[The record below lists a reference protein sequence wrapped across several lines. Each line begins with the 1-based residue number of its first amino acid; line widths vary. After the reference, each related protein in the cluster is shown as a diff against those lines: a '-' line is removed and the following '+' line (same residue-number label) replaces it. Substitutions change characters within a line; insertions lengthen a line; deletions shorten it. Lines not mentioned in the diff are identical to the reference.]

1 MNIKSTLCTITRT
14 PAYVFTIIALA
25 CFTALAAAFIAEG
38 FLGLEPCKLCIYQ
51 RYPFAL
57 GLCLGLIGIALRKN
71 TMASVTLL
79 IICGLGF
86 LGNSITAFYH
96 TGVELHWWVSAV
108 EGCTVT
114 FENDSA
120 SKSLLENIMSAP
132 MGDCSKIPWADPI
145 FGLSMANYNIPF
157 CLGLFLFCMMA
168 SVCIKKK
175 HQEA

>member
-1 MNIKSTLCTITRT
+1 MTIKSILCKITGT
-14 PAYVFTIIALA
+14 PVYVFGIIALA

-38 FLGLEPCKLCIYQ
+38 LLGLEPCKLCIYQ

-71 TMASVTLL
+71 TMTSIILL
-79 IICGLGF
+79 IICALGF

-96 TGVELHWWVSAV
+96 SGVELHWWVSAV
-108 EGCTVT
+108 DGCTVI
-114 FENDSA
+114 FEDESE

-132 MGDCSKIPWADPI
+132 MGSCSEIPWADPI

-157 CLGLFLFCMMA
+157 CIGLFLFCIIGA
-168 SVCIKKK
+168 GCIKKK